1 MLANVGVMKFR
12 IGQILVADGLVTDEA
27 VVRALDY
34 QKRSTRP
41 FRLGSILLGWD
52 LLGEEGLLA
61 GLAKLH
67 HCASVKWDEL
77 SVSRREALRCLPPN
91 RAIKLGAFPY
101 AIEPGRLRVAFSDP
115 SNLLVVDEAA
125 QVAGKVVA
133 PAVTTEVAL
142 ALAYKKFYGQAISP
156 QLKTIAEKLERR
168 PTMPGTSIP
177 IAQPVETA
185 SVATR
190 ETTAGQPD
198 WPFWTSE
205 DDQDSPRPVPGE
217 RIPWLH
223 AGESPVDDEP
233 AMALGGG
240 EARRR
245 DQIAA
250 PVLEILLAGFPRV
263 VLFGVGKSSIAGW
276 AGRGPG
282 LSREEISEIRV
293 PASGDSVLAEVAS
306 SGAPHFGSVEASRLP
321 RALLSDS
328 LQPECAV
335 FPIRV
340 LDSVAGL
347 LYADRMG
354 APMASEDFAAL
365 ARGAASAASLLSR
378 FLQTEP

>member
-1 MLANVGVMKFR
+1 MLANVAAMKVR
-12 IGQILVADGLVTDEA
+12 IGQILVADGLVTDDA

-34 QKRSTRP
+34 QKSSTQP

-52 LLGEEGLLA
+52 LLGEEALLA

-67 HCASVKWDEL
+67 HCASVKWEKL
-77 SVSRREALRCLPPN
+77 SLSRREALRCLPPN

-101 AIEPGRLRVAFSDP
+101 VLEPGRLRVAFSDP
-115 SNLLVVDEAA
+115 SNLLAVDEAA

-133 PAVTTEVAL
+133 AAVTTEVAL

-156 QLKTIAEKLERR
+156 QMKTIADKLERR
-168 PTMPGTSIP
+168 PATPGASIP
-177 IAQPVETA
+177 IARPIETA
-185 SVATR
+185 SIATR
-190 ETTAGQPD
+190 ETAGQPD
-198 WPFWTSE
+198 WPFWTPE
-205 DDQDSPRPVPGE
+205 DDPDSPRPVPGE

-223 AGESPVDDEP
+223 TGESSVDDEP
-233 AMALGGG
+233 DMALDAG

-250 PVLEILLAGFPRV
+250 PVIEILLAGFPRV

-276 AGRGPG
+276 AGRGPD
-282 LSREEISEIRV
+282 LSREEVSEIRV
-293 PASGDSVLAEVAS
+293 SARGESVLAEVAS

-321 RALLSDS
+321 RALLSDR

-354 APMASEDFAAL
+354 EPMPSEDFAAL